1 MAASEASSDE
11 EDPSHSPRAEKPP
24 SIYSNKRA
32 SLSGSSTKD
41 EARGPEQGLSREV
54 PTVL

>member
-24 SIYSNKRA
+24 SIYLNKRE
-32 SLSGSSTKD
+32 SPPDSSAKD
-41 EARGPEQGLSREV
+41 AKSPERGLSREV